1 MKKNIKVLIVDD
13 DPSMCETLE
22 DILEIEGYETETAL
36 DGKKALEVVEKKNF
50 DVILMDFKM
59 PEMNGVEAFRSIK
72 KIRQDAKV
80 LFVTAYYNEDEVRNA
95 MSNCAMGICHKPLDI
110 EQFIKDLKV
119 VVSGN
124 KCISSKH
131 IH

>member
-1 MKKNIKVLIVDD
+1 VKNNINVLIVDD

-22 DILEIEGYETETAL
+22 DILEIEGYQTETAL
-36 DGKKALEVVEKKNF
+36 NGRRAVELTERKNF

-59 PEMNGVEAFRSIK
+59 PGMNGVETFRNIR
-72 KIRQDAKV
+72 KIQHDAKV
-80 LFVTAYYNEDEVRNA
+80 LFVTAYYNEDEVQHA
-95 MSNCAMGICHKPLDI
+95 LSDCAMGICHKPLNI

-124 KCISSKH
+124 KCVSERH
-131 IH
+131 